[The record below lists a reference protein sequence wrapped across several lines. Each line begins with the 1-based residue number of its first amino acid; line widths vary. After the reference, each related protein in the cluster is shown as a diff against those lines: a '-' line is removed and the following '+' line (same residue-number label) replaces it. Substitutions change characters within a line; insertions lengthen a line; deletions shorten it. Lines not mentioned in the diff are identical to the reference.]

1 MSNPFAFVPRRVPA
15 GWTDLQT
22 DRTLNRAG
30 ISTYNHVWPYRSF
43 LISYSKAK
51 TEHGLSPFRHVSLT
65 DNPLLLPC
73 RWIILPSSVKLP
85 DQTASASKAA
95 RVTVDGQ
102 KEKGLDPPAKAAT
115 NTYARTKAV
124 VTPTNHDPWHTAA
137 HGRLVGC
144 LA

>member
-22 DRTLNRAG
+22 DHTLDRAG
-30 ISTYNHVWPYRSF
+30 ASTYNHVLPYRSF

-51 TEHGLSPFRHVSLT
+51 TKHGLSPPRHVSLT
-65 DNPLLLPC
+65 DNPLLLLPPC
-73 RWIILPSSVKLP
+73 MWIIPHDLSSFRTRLPVR
-85 DQTASASKAA
+85 A

-102 KEKGLDPPAKAAT
+102 KRKGLDPPAKAAT